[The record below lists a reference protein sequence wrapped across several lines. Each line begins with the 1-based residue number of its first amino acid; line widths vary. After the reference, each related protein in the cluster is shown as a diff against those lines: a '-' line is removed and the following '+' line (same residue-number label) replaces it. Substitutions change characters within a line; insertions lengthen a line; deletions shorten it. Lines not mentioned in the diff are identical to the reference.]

1 MEYDIKVV
9 IDLLAQSIDRGLA
22 EKYIQEAVEE
32 AEVEKKEIY
41 SEEEFKEICECLKKK
56 GGIVGL
62 FAKVV
67 NLPQY
72 RETYFR
78 LVAQKE
84 KEEKEKIEILYR
96 ELYLAYEKLSHMQE
110 ELIKQE
116 KLATIGRL
124 AAAVGHELKN
134 PLATIKNIAYYFKKY
149 LSTDNDK
156 IKTFINILDSEVNRA
171 ASIINN
177 LLDFSKLRKLN
188 ISQFN
193 LSEVMDTTIPFIYIP
208 SNKKIEFKKDY
219 PTELIVEADKDKIK
233 QVFINLLQNAVE
245 AISEEGQISIKMK
258 ESEDN
263 KVFISIEDNGCGMTE
278 EVKAKIF
285 EPLFTTKTK
294 GLGLGLSIVKEILL
308 QHNGEIEVESEL
320 NKGTKIKI
328 FLPKNFIGYPD
339 EKEKDISDRG

>member
-41 SEEEFKEICECLKKK
+41 SEEEFKKICESLKKK
-56 GGIVGL
+56 GGVVGL

-78 LVAQKE
+78 LVSQKE
-84 KEEKEKIEILYR
+84 KEEKEKIEVLYR

-193 LSEVMDTTIPFIYIP
+193 LSEVMETTIPFIYIP
-208 SNKKIEFKKDY
+208 SDKKIEFKKDY
-219 PTELIVEADKDKIK
+219 PTELIVGADKDKIK

-258 ESEDN
+258 EAED
-263 KVFISIEDNGCGMTE
+263 KVFISIEDNGCGMKE

-294 GLGLGLSIVKEILL
+294 GLGLGLSIVKDILL

-328 FLPKNFIGYPD
+328 FLPKNFI
-339 EKEKDISDRG
+339 

>member
-1 MEYDIKVV
+1 MEYNIKV
-9 IDLLAQSIDRGLA
+9 ITDLLAQSIDKQLA
-22 EKYIQEAVEE
+22 QNCIQEAIEE
-32 AEVEKKEIY
+32 AKVEKKEIY
-41 SEEEFKEICECLKKK
+41 SEEEFKKICDCLKKR

-84 KEEKEKIEILYR
+84 KEEKEKVEVLYK

-116 KLATIGRL
+116 RLATIGKL

-156 IKTFINILDSEVNRA
+156 VKTFVNILDSEVNRA
-171 ASIINN
+171 AGIINN
-177 LLDFSKLRKLN
+177 LLDFSRLRKLN
-188 ISQFN
+188 ISQIN
-193 LSEVMDTTIPFIYIP
+193 LSEIIDTTIPFIYIP
-208 SNKKIEFKKDY
+208 SDKKIEFKKEY
-219 PTELIVEADKDKIK
+219 PKELIVEADKDKIK
-233 QVFINLLQNAVE
+233 QVFINILQNAVE
-245 AISEEGQISIKMK
+245 AISEEGKITIATK
-258 ESEDN
+258 ELENN
-263 KVFISIEDNGCGMTE
+263 KIFISIEDNGCGMSE
-278 EVKAKIF
+278 EVKEKIF

-294 GLGLGLSIVKEILL
+294 GLGLGLSIVKEVLL

-328 FLPKNFIGYPD
+328 FLPKNL
-339 EKEKDISDRG
+339 

>member
-9 IDLLAQSIDRGLA
+9 TDLLAQSIDKELA
-22 EKYIQEAVEE
+22 QKYIWEAIEE
-32 AEVEKKEIY
+32 AKVEKKEIY
-41 SEEEFKEICECLKKK
+41 SEEEFKKICDCLKKK

-72 RETYFR
+72 KETYFR

-84 KEEKEKIEILYR
+84 KEEKEKIEILYK

-116 KLATIGRL
+116 KLATVGRL
-124 AAAVGHELKN
+124 AAVVGHELKN
-134 PLATIKNIAYYFKKY
+134 PLATIKNIAYYLKKY

-156 IKTFINILDSEVNRA
+156 IKIFINILDSEVNRA

-177 LLDFSKLRKLN
+177 LLDFSRLRKLN
-188 ISQFN
+188 VTQFN
-193 LSEVMDTTIPFIYIP
+193 LSEIMDITIPFISIP
-208 SNKKIEFKKDY
+208 SNKKIEFKKEY
-219 PTELIVEADKDKIK
+219 PKELIVEADKDKIK
-233 QVFINLLQNAVE
+233 QVFINILQNAVE
-245 AISEEGQISIKMK
+245 AILQEGQVIVSMK
-258 ESEDN
+258 EVEN
-263 KVFISIEDNGCGMTE
+263 NRVFIRIEDNGCGMTK
-278 EVKAKIF
+278 EVKEKIF

-308 QHNGEIEVESEL
+308 QHKGEIEVESEL

-328 FLPKNFIGYPD
+328 FLPKNFIGSSD
-339 EKEKDISDRG
+339 EKEKDINNRG